1 MDKEKSKK
9 IQIEMVKRLDELILQ
24 KKLTRA
30 EVERK
35 ANLGN
40 GTIRNWIVSYPAI
53 DKFYRVAQVLE
64 VSMEYL
70 LYGKLTEKDKR
81 VFQIREIKE
90 IIEKRMENQKKK
102 ENNDLLTNHLLA
114 CFVFVI
120 ILMGYCVFVY
130 YGTLIRKFESYVEE
144 VKYHRELK

>member
-1 MDKEKSKK
+1 MKGKKMDKEKSKK

-24 KKLTRA
+24 KNLTRA

-90 IIEKRMENQKKK
+90 IIEKLNDVNLQIAYDLIKGCEKRNEK
-102 ENNDLLTNHLLA
+102 E
-114 CFVFVI
+114 
-120 ILMGYCVFVY
+120 
-130 YGTLIRKFESYVEE
+130 K
-144 VKYHRELK
+144 

>member
-40 GTIRNWIVSYPAI
+40 GTRIANQFIVEVDIKNKRFLVFSSKNPKGYK
-53 DKFYRVAQVLE
+53 KFYLSFDYLNNLGKVDGDDTVLKIVTPRE
-64 VSMEYL
+64 NTKNQL
-70 LYGKLTEKDKR
+70 L
-81 VFQIREIKE
+81 KE
-90 IIEKRMENQKKK
+90 F
-102 ENNDLLTNHLLA
+102 D
-114 CFVFVI
+114 F
-120 ILMGYCVFVY
+120 
-130 YGTLIRKFESYVEE
+130 S
-144 VKYHRELK
+144 

>member
-1 MDKEKSKK
+1 M
-9 IQIEMVKRLDELILQ
+9 
-24 KKLTRA
+24 
-30 EVERK
+30 K

-90 IIEKRMENQKKK
+90 IIEKLDDVNLQIAYDLIKGCEKRNEK
-102 ENNDLLTNHLLA
+102 E
-114 CFVFVI
+114 
-120 ILMGYCVFVY
+120 
-130 YGTLIRKFESYVEE
+130 K
-144 VKYHRELK
+144 

>member
-1 MDKEKSKK
+1 MKGKKMDKEKSKK

-24 KKLTRA
+24 KNLTRA

-70 LYGKLTEKDKR
+70 IYGKLTEKDKR

-90 IIEKRMENQKKK
+90 IIEKLDDVNLQIAYDLIKGCEKRNEK
-102 ENNDLLTNHLLA
+102 E
-114 CFVFVI
+114 
-120 ILMGYCVFVY
+120 
-130 YGTLIRKFESYVEE
+130 K
-144 VKYHRELK
+144 

>member
-1 MDKEKSKK
+1 MKGNKMDKENTKK
-9 IQIEMVKRLDELILQ
+9 IQLEMVKRLDELILQ
-24 KKLTRA
+24 KKITRA

-40 GTIRNWIVSYPAI
+40 GTIRNWIVSFPAI

-90 IIEKRMENQKKK
+90 IIEKLSKTAIYRTIPDGERK
-102 ENNDLLTNHLLA
+102 EVEASEYLPES
-114 CFVFVI
+114 
-120 ILMGYCVFVY
+120 
-130 YGTLIRKFESYVEE
+130 IRKFEFLGYFS
-144 VKYHRELK
+144 KR

>member
-24 KKLTRA
+24 KNLTRA

-40 GTIRNWIVSYPAI
+40 GTIRNWIISYPAI

-90 IIEKRMENQKKK
+90 IIEKLDDVNLQIAYDLIKGCEKRNEK
-102 ENNDLLTNHLLA
+102 EKQ
-114 CFVFVI
+114 F
-120 ILMGYCVFVY
+120 
-130 YGTLIRKFESYVEE
+130 
-144 VKYHRELK
+144 

>member
-1 MDKEKSKK
+1 MKGKKMDKEKSKK

-24 KKLTRA
+24 KNLTRA

-90 IIEKRMENQKKK
+90 IIEKLNDVNLQIAYDLIKGCKKRNEK
-102 ENNDLLTNHLLA
+102 E
-114 CFVFVI
+114 
-120 ILMGYCVFVY
+120 
-130 YGTLIRKFESYVEE
+130 K
-144 VKYHRELK
+144 

>member
-1 MDKEKSKK
+1 MKGKKMDKEKSKK

-24 KKLTRA
+24 KNLTRA

-90 IIEKRMENQKKK
+90 IIEKLDDVNLQIAYDLIKGCEKRNEK
-102 ENNDLLTNHLLA
+102 E
-114 CFVFVI
+114 
-120 ILMGYCVFVY
+120 
-130 YGTLIRKFESYVEE
+130 K
-144 VKYHRELK
+144 

>member
-90 IIEKRMENQKKK
+90 IIEKIDDVNLQIAYDLIKGCEKRNEK
-102 ENNDLLTNHLLA
+102 E
-114 CFVFVI
+114 
-120 ILMGYCVFVY
+120 
-130 YGTLIRKFESYVEE
+130 K
-144 VKYHRELK
+144 

>member
-70 LYGKLTEKDKR
+70 LYGKITEKDKR
-81 VFQIREIKE
+81 IFQIREIKE
-90 IIEKRMENQKKK
+90 IIEKLSKTAIYRTMPDGERK
-102 ENNDLLTNHLLA
+102 EVEASEYLPES
-114 CFVFVI
+114 
-120 ILMGYCVFVY
+120 
-130 YGTLIRKFESYVEE
+130 IRKFEFLGYFS
-144 VKYHRELK
+144 KR